1 MTPLS
6 RAAADDGQ
14 LSFEDLFADVP
25 DQGTAERRLLDPAEV
40 AARCGLSYAPS
51 PEQARVVE
59 APADRPLVVVA
70 GAGSGK
76 TETMAARVAWLV
88 ANRIVEPEAIL
99 GLTFTR
105 KAASELNER
114 VRLRLGALARHP
126 ATDED
131 LRRRLDIA
139 QPTVSTYHGYA
150 ASLVAEH
157 GLRIGVEPGAGVLG
171 PAMCW
176 GQAATVVTA
185 WTGDMSDVPLT
196 LLTTVEDVLA
206 LATELGEHDIS
217 PQQLRAWTAG
227 LEAQIAGYADAPRKK
242 GPYKDVT
249 DMLGRQKARVA
260 LLPLVEAFEARK
272 RAAGAIDYAD
282 QVAYAARIAVS
293 SAEVG
298 RRERA
303 RWKVVLLDE
312 YQDTSVGQLRM
323 LEALFGRDTGHPVLA
338 VGDPR
343 QSIYGWR
350 GASAGTIE
358 RFARTFPGLPGR
370 SAERLTLATSWRNDQ
385 AVLAVAN
392 AVSGML
398 PPPAQPLPDLAPAPT
413 AGRGAVTVGLY
424 ETVAEETAALAD
436 RLAACWTG
444 ADPALPARPDGK
456 RPTVAVLVRARKQLP
471 GIAAALRER
480 GIPVEVVGLGGLL
493 EVPEVS
499 DVVATLTVLVDP
511 TAGDALGRLLT
522 GARWRIGPRD
532 LAALEARARALVHSR
547 RPARPEVPD
556 GTDGGAPQVE
566 APQERGSIVEALD
579 DLGGPDAYSAAGYRR
594 LRRLGAEL
602 AHLRHRLGES
612 LPDLVDEVARTLGL
626 ETELASAPEASP
638 AGARAHLDALHAVAA
653 EFTELAELPSLP
665 AFLGYLRD
673 AEERERGLEPG
684 EVAVNPEAVQLL
696 TGHSSKGLEWDVV
709 AVPGMTK
716 DQFPSKSDTSDSW
729 VRDPGTVPAE
739 LRLTDREEL
748 PRLRLPVPGSGDQAV
763 VKQALDDYVQAW
775 KDFGLGEEIRI
786 GYVAVTRA
794 RHLLLCSGSWWRD
807 GINACGPS
815 TLLTTVRE
823 ACDDGAGTV
832 VHWAPAPDD
841 DATNPALEEWPI
853 GSWPVDPL
861 SARTTPG
868 ADGRRRAGPGGGAAP
883 ARPGAGDRRGRPG
896 RGAVGARRRPAAAR
910 TGAARQPDRRRAPA
924 LPPVG
929 VGAGHAAPRP
939 GRARPAAAPSH
950 AGGPRAA
957 GPPGHRVPHLA
968 GGAVRGGEAGRPR
981 RAAGFRRRVRRP
993 RQRAGRSPGGVPE
1006 ERVGGPAAGRGRGA
1020 VRDAAGPADPA
1031 RPDRRRLRRR
1041 RGQLRGHRLEDR
1053 TAAVG
1058 RRAGRRRR
1066 AARRLSAGL
1075 VAADRRPRRARQR
1088 RLPPCGRRRD
1098 PAPGRPAR
1106 RGGPV
1111 GAGDGLGRLTPQRYQ
1126 QAVGACVPQA
1136 AHSGTTHAALATALV
1151 APSASIST
1159 SAPAC
1164 ARLASPRPSRLRR
1177 RDRCVTSP
1185 RFAPMARKPLRCHS
1199 GCHSYVQRHPDSER
1213 PSSPDDKICRL
1224 CGKRTRHP
1232 IAGTRRRSVRPVR
1245 CSAAAPDTTL

>member
-1 MTPLS
+1 MSPRS
-6 RAAADDGQ
+6 ASAADDGQ
-14 LSFEDLFADVP
+14 LSFDDLVADVP
-25 DQGTAERRLLDPAEV
+25 AESPVPRGLLDPAEV

-51 PEQARVVE
+51 SEQARVVS

-76 TETMAARVAWLV
+76 TETMAARVSWLV
-88 ANRIVEPEAIL
+88 ANRLVEPEAIL

-126 ATDED
+126 DTDDD
-131 LRRRLDIA
+131 LRQRLDIA

-185 WTGDMSDVPLT
+185 WTGDMTDVPLT

-206 LATELGEHDIS
+206 LATELGEHDIT
-217 PQQLRAWTAG
+217 PDALRSWTAR
-227 LEAQIAGYADAPRKK
+227 LETQIREYADAPRKK
-242 GPYKDVT
+242 GPYAPVLE
-249 DMLGRQKARVA
+249 MLARQRARVA
-260 LLPLVEAFEARK
+260 LLPLVESFEARK

-323 LEALFGRDTGHPVLA
+323 LEALFGRDSGHPVLA

-358 RFARTFPGLPGR
+358 RFDRTFPGLPGR
-370 SAERLTLATSWRNDQ
+370 RSERLTLATSWRNDV

-398 PPPAQPLPDLAPAPT
+398 PEPDQPLPDLAPAPT
-413 AGRGAVTVGLY
+413 AGRGSVTVGLY
-424 ETVAEETAALAD
+424 ETVADETAALAE
-436 RLAACWTG
+436 RLAACWRG
-444 ADPALPARPDGK
+444 EDPVIGRRDDGRP
-456 RPTVAVLVRARKQLP
+456 PTVAVLVRARKQLP

-480 GIPVEVVGLGGLL
+480 GLPVEVVGLGGLL

-511 TAGDALGRLLT
+511 TAGDAVGRLLT

-547 RPARPEVPD
+547 RPARPDTAESASATAEPP
-556 GTDGGAPQVE
+556 A
-566 APQERGSIVEALD
+566 ERGSIVEALD
-579 DLGGPDAYSAAGYRR
+579 DLGDRESYSPDGYRR
-594 LRRLGAEL
+594 LRRLGQEL
-602 AHLRHRLGES
+602 VHLRARLSES

-626 ETELASAPEASP
+626 ETELASAPGASP

-673 AEERERGLEPG
+673 AEQRERGLEPG
-684 EVAVNPEAVQLL
+684 EVAVNPDAVQLL
-696 TGHSSKGLEWDVV
+696 TGHSAKGLEWDVV

-716 DQFPSKSDTSDSW
+716 DQFPAKTDTSDSW
-729 VRDPGTVPAE
+729 IKDPGVVPAD

-763 VKQALDDYVQAW
+763 VKAALDEYVQAW
-775 KDFGLGEEIRI
+775 KEFGVEEEVRL

-807 GINACGPS
+807 GVKPCGPS
-815 TLLTTVRE
+815 SLLLTARA
-823 ACDDGAGTV
+823 ACEDGAGEV
-832 VHWAPAPDD
+832 VHWADAPAD
-841 DATNPALEEWPI
+841 DATNPALEEWPV
-853 GSWPVDPL
+853 GVWPADPL
-861 SARTTPG
+861 TS
-868 ADGRRRAGPGGGAAP
+868 GRRRALT
-883 ARPGAGDRRGRPG
+883 
-896 RGAVGARRRPAAAR
+896 AAAELV
-910 TGAARQPDRRRAPA
+910 A
-924 LPPVG
+924 
-929 VGAGHAAPRP
+929 
-939 GRARPAAAPSH
+939 AAAPH
-950 AGGPRAA
+950 P
-957 GPPGHRVPHLA
+957 LD
-968 GGAVRGGEAGRPR
+968 
-981 RAAGFRRRVRRP
+981 
-993 RQRAGRSPGGVPE
+993 PE
-1006 ERVGGPAAGRGRGA
+1006 LVLDGTDPVLEQW
-1020 VRDAAGPADPA
+1020 VRDADLLLRERARHASPTVDVPLPSHLSVSALVTLRRDPGELA
-1031 RPDRRRLRRR
+1031 RRLRRPMP
-1041 RGQLRGHRLEDR
+1041 
-1053 TAAVG
+1053 AA
-1058 RRAGRRRR
+1058 
-1066 AARRLSAGL
+1066 
-1075 VAADRRPRRARQR
+1075 
-1088 RLPPCGRRRD
+1088 
-1098 PAPGRPAR
+1098 PAPQAR
-1106 RGGPV
+1106 RGTAFHAWLEERF
-1111 GAGDGLGRLTPQRYQ
+1111 GAAKLVDLDELPGSGDQ
-1126 QAVGACVPQA
+1126 
-1136 AHSGTTHAALATALV
+1136 
-1151 APSASIST
+1151 
-1159 SAPAC
+1159 
-1164 ARLASPRPSRLRR
+1164 
-1177 RDRCVTSP
+1177 
-1185 RFAPMARKPLRCHS
+1185 
-1199 GCHSYVQRHPDSER
+1199 
-1213 PSSPDDKICRL
+1213 
-1224 CGKRTRHP
+1224 
-1232 IAGTRRRSVRPVR
+1232 
-1245 CSAAAPDTTL
+1245 AAAPDSALAELQQAFLASEWADRQPLEVEVPFETPLGPLTLRGRIDAVYADDDGRYEVIDWKTGPPPSGAELAAAAVQLAAYRLGWSRLTGVPVQQVSAGFHYVGAKETVRPADLLDETGLLNLVTGGH

>member
-1 MTPLS
+1 M
-6 RAAADDGQ
+6 RRHADDGQ
-14 LSFEDLFADVP
+14 LSFDDLLGDAP
-25 DQGTAERRLLDPAEV
+25 AEPAAPRRLLDPAEV

-51 PEQARVVE
+51 PEQARVVS
-59 APADRPLVVVA
+59 APPDRPLVVVA

-76 TETMAARVAWLV
+76 TETMAARVSWLV
-88 ANRIVEPEAIL
+88 ANRLVEPEAIL

-126 ATDED
+126 QTDED

-150 ASLVAEH
+150 AALVAEH

-176 GQAATVVTA
+176 GQAATVATS

-206 LATELGEHDIS
+206 LAAELGEHDIS
-217 PQQLRAWTAG
+217 PAALRAWTAR
-227 LEAQIAGYADAPRKK
+227 LEAQIAGYPDAPRKK
-242 GPYKDVT
+242 GPYAPVVE
-249 DMLGRQKARVA
+249 MLARQRARVA

-282 QVAYAARIAVS
+282 QVAYAARIAVA

-358 RFARTFPGLPGR
+358 RFARTFPGLPDR
-370 SAERLTLATSWRNDQ
+370 RAERLTLATSWRNDD

-398 PPPAQPLPDLAPAPT
+398 PPPDQPLPDLAPAPT
-413 AGRGAVTVGLY
+413 AGPGAVSVGLY
-424 ETVAEETAALAD
+424 ATIAEETAALAD
-436 RLAACWTG
+436 RLTACWNGTD
-444 ADPALPARPDGK
+444 AALPRRSDDVQS

-480 GIPVEVVGLGGLL
+480 GLPVEVVGLGGLL

-511 TAGDALGRLLT
+511 TAGDALGRLIT

-532 LAALEARARALVHSR
+532 LAALEARARSLVRAR
-547 RPARPEVPD
+547 RPAAADQPEDTAPQRPEP
-556 GTDGGAPQVE
+556 PS
-566 APQERGSIVEALD
+566 ERGSIVEALD

-594 LRRLGAEL
+594 LRRLGGEL
-602 AHLRHRLGES
+602 AHLRTRLSES

-626 ETELASAPEASP
+626 ETELASAPGASP
-638 AGARAHLDALHAVAA
+638 AGARAHLDALHGVAA
-653 EFTELAELPSLP
+653 QFTELAELPSLP

-673 AEERERGLEPG
+673 AEERERGLEPA

-716 DQFPSKSDTSDSW
+716 DQFPAKADTSDSW
-729 VRDPGTVPAE
+729 VKDPGAVPAE

-763 VKQALDDYVQAW
+763 VKQALEDYVQDW
-775 KDFGLGEEIRI
+775 KDFGVAEEVRL

-794 RHLLLCSGSWWRD
+794 RHVLLCSGSWWRD
-807 GINACGPS
+807 GKTVCGPS
-815 TLLTTVRE
+815 SLLTTVRAACE
-823 ACDDGAGTV
+823 AGAGDIA
-832 VHWAPAPDD
+832 HWAEAPAD
-841 DATNPALEEWPI
+841 DATNPALEEWPV
-853 GSWPVDPL
+853 GQWPADPL
-861 SARTTPG
+861 TS
-868 ADGRRRAGPGGGAAP
+868 GRRRALT
-883 ARPGAGDRRGRPG
+883 
-896 RGAVGARRRPAAAR
+896 AAADLV
-910 TGAARQPDRRRAPA
+910 T
-924 LPPVG
+924 
-929 VGAGHAAPRP
+929 
-939 GRARPAAAPSH
+939 AAAPH
-950 AGGPRAA
+950 PLDAERM
-957 GPPGHRVPHLA
+957 LD
-968 GGAVRGGEAGRPR
+968 GADPQLE
-981 RAAGFRRRVRRP
+981 
-993 RQRAGRSPGGVPE
+993 QW
-1006 ERVGGPAAGRGRGA
+1006 
-1020 VRDAAGPADPA
+1020 VRDADLLLRERARAASPTVDVPLPSHLSVSALVTLRRDPA
-1031 RPDRRRLRRR
+1031 ELARRLRRPMP
-1041 RGQLRGHRLEDR
+1041 
-1053 TAAVG
+1053 AA
-1058 RRAGRRRR
+1058 
-1066 AARRLSAGL
+1066 
-1075 VAADRRPRRARQR
+1075 
-1088 RLPPCGRRRD
+1088 
-1098 PAPGRPAR
+1098 PAPQAR
-1106 RGGPV
+1106 RGTAFHAWLEERF
-1111 GAGDGLGRLTPQRYQ
+1111 GAAKLVDLDELPGSGDE
-1126 QAVGACVPQA
+1126 
-1136 AHSGTTHAALATALV
+1136 
-1151 APSASIST
+1151 
-1159 SAPAC
+1159 
-1164 ARLASPRPSRLRR
+1164 
-1177 RDRCVTSP
+1177 
-1185 RFAPMARKPLRCHS
+1185 F
-1199 GCHSYVQRHPDSER
+1199 
-1213 PSSPDDKICRL
+1213 
-1224 CGKRTRHP
+1224 
-1232 IAGTRRRSVRPVR
+1232 
-1245 CSAAAPDTTL
+1245 AAPDGALAEMQEAFLASVWADRQPAEVEVPFETPLGPLTLRGRIDAVYADGDGGYEVIDWKTGPPPSGAELTAAGVQLAAYRLGWSRLTGVPVERVSAGFHHVAANETLRPVDLLDETGLLALVTGTAR

>member
-1 MTPLS
+1 MTPLRS
-6 RAAADDGQ
+6 AAEGQ
-14 LSFEDLFADVP
+14 LSFDDLLAESVP
-25 DQGTAERRLLDPAEV
+25 QPAPPRRLLTPAEV

-88 ANRIVEPEAIL
+88 ANRVVAPEEIL

-114 VRLRLGALARHP
+114 IRLRLGALARHGQTEP
-126 ATDED
+126 D
-131 LRRRLDIA
+131 LRDRLEIA

-150 ASLVAEH
+150 AALVAEH

-185 WTGDMSDVPLT
+185 YTGDMSDVPLT

-206 LATELGEHDIS
+206 LAADLGEHDIS
-217 PQQLRAWTAG
+217 PAALRAWTAR
-227 LEAQIAGYADAPRKK
+227 LEAQIAGYPDAPRKK
-242 GPYKDVT
+242 GPYAPVL
-249 DMLGRQKARVA
+249 DMLARQKARVA
-260 LLPLVEAFEARK
+260 LLPLVEAFESRK

-282 QVAYAARIAVS
+282 QVAHAARIAVA

-323 LEALFGRDTGHPVLA
+323 LEALFGGETGHPVLA

-358 RFARTFPGLPGR
+358 RFDRTFPGLPGR
-370 SAERLTLATSWRNDQ
+370 HAERLTLATSWRNDE

-398 PPPAQPLPDLAPAPT
+398 PPPEQPLPDLAPAPT

-424 ETVAEETAALAD
+424 DTIADETEALAD
-436 RLAACWTG
+436 RLAACWHGT
-444 ADPALPARPDGK
+444 DPDFGGRDG
-456 RPTVAVLVRARKQLP
+456 RHPTVAVLVRARKQLP

-480 GIPVEVVGLGGLL
+480 GLPVEVVGLGGLL

-511 TAGDALGRLLT
+511 TAGDAMGRLLT

-547 RPARPEVPD
+547 RPAAAE
-556 GTDGGAPQVE
+556 GAPAVQ
-566 APQERGSIVEALD
+566 APSERGSIVEALD
-579 DLGGPDAYSAAGYRR
+579 DLGGPDAYSQAGYRR
-594 LRRLGAEL
+594 LRRLGGEL
-602 AHLRHRLGES
+602 AHLRNRLSES

-626 ETELASAPEASP
+626 ETELASAPGASP
-638 AGARAHLDALHAVAA
+638 AGARAHLDALHGVAA

-696 TGHSSKGLEWDVV
+696 TGHSAKGLEWDVV
-709 AVPGMTK
+709 AVPGLTA
-716 DQFPSKSDTSDSW
+716 DQFPSKADTSDSW
-729 VRDPGTVPAE
+729 IRDPGAVPAD

-763 VKQALDDYVQAW
+763 VRQALEDYVQEW
-775 KDFGLGEEIRI
+775 KDFGTAEEIRL

-807 GINACGPS
+807 GVKPCGPS
-815 TLLTTVRE
+815 SLLLTAQQ
-823 ACDDGAGTV
+823 ACEDGAGTV
-832 VHWAPAPDD
+832 VHWADPPAD
-841 DATNPALEEWPI
+841 DATNPALAEWPI
-853 GSWPVDPL
+853 GIWPADPL
-861 SARTTPG
+861 SS
-868 ADGRRRAGPGGGAAP
+868 GRRRALGAA
-883 ARPGAGDRRGRPG
+883 AEL
-896 RGAVGARRRPAAAR
+896 V
-910 TGAARQPDRRRAPA
+910 T
-924 LPPVG
+924 
-929 VGAGHAAPRP
+929 
-939 GRARPAAAPSH
+939 AAAPH
-950 AGGPRAA
+950 PLDADQVLDRAD
-957 GPPGHRVPHLA
+957 PLV
-968 GGAVRGGEAGRPR
+968 E
-981 RAAGFRRRVRRP
+981 
-993 RQRAGRSPGGVPE
+993 QW
-1006 ERVGGPAAGRGRGA
+1006 
-1020 VRDAAGPADPA
+1020 VRDADLLLRERARHASPTVDVPLPSHLSVSALVTLRRDPA
-1031 RPDRRRLRRR
+1031 ELARRLRRPMP
-1041 RGQLRGHRLEDR
+1041 
-1053 TAAVG
+1053 AA
-1058 RRAGRRRR
+1058 
-1066 AARRLSAGL
+1066 
-1075 VAADRRPRRARQR
+1075 
-1088 RLPPCGRRRD
+1088 
-1098 PAPGRPAR
+1098 PAPQAR
-1106 RGGPV
+1106 RGTAFHAWLEERF
-1111 GAGDGLGRLTPQRYQ
+1111 GAAKLVDLDELPGSGDE
-1126 QAVGACVPQA
+1126 
-1136 AHSGTTHAALATALV
+1136 
-1151 APSASIST
+1151 
-1159 SAPAC
+1159 
-1164 ARLASPRPSRLRR
+1164 
-1177 RDRCVTSP
+1177 
-1185 RFAPMARKPLRCHS
+1185 F
-1199 GCHSYVQRHPDSER
+1199 
-1213 PSSPDDKICRL
+1213 
-1224 CGKRTRHP
+1224 
-1232 IAGTRRRSVRPVR
+1232 
-1245 CSAAAPDTTL
+1245 AAPDGALAELQAAFLAGEWADRQPAEVEVPFETPLGPLTLRGRIDAVYADPDGGFEVIDWKTGPPPSGAELAAAAVQLAAYRLGWARLTGVPVERVSAGFHHVAAQVTLRPVDLLDEAGLLALVTGAG

>member
-6 RAAADDGQ
+6 RTAADDGQ
-14 LSFEDLFADVP
+14 LSFDDLFADVP
-25 DQGTAERRLLDPAEV
+25 DNRATPRRLLGPAEV
-40 AARCGLSYAPS
+40 AGRCGLSYAPS

-88 ANRIVEPEAIL
+88 ANGIVEPEAIL

-126 ATDED
+126 DTDDD
-131 LRRRLDIA
+131 LRRRLDVA

-176 GQAATVVTA
+176 GQAAQVVTA

-206 LATELGEHDIS
+206 LATELDEHDIS
-217 PQQLRAWTAG
+217 PEQLHDWTAR
-227 LEAQIAGYADAPRKK
+227 LEAQIAGYADAPK
-242 GPYKDVT
+242 GPKGVRAPVKE
-249 DMLGRQKARVA
+249 MLARQRARVA
-260 LLPLVEAFEARK
+260 LLPLVEAFQSRK

-293 SAEVG
+293 SPDVG

-370 SAERLTLATSWRNDQ
+370 AAERLTLATSWRNDQ

-392 AVSGML
+392 AVSAML
-398 PPPAQPLPDLAPAPT
+398 PPPDQPLPDLASAPT

-424 ETVAEETAALAD
+424 ETVVEETAALAD

-444 ADPALPARPDGK
+444 TDPALPAHSDGK

-547 RPARPEVPD
+547 RPA
-556 GTDGGAPQVE
+556 GTESEGAQEP
-566 APQERGSIVEALD
+566 PHERGSIVEALD

-602 AHLRHRLGES
+602 GHLRNRLGES

-653 EFTELAELPSLP
+653 QFTELAELPSLP

-716 DQFPSKSDTSDSW
+716 DQFPSKTDTSDSW

-763 VKQALDDYVQAW
+763 VKEALDQYVQDW

-807 GINACGPS
+807 GVKPCGPS
-815 TLLTTVRE
+815 ALLTTVRE
-823 ACDDGAGTV
+823 ACDGGAGAV
-832 VHWAPAPDD
+832 VRWAEAPEDG
-841 DATNPALEEWPI
+841 ATNPALEEWPV
-853 GSWPVDPL
+853 GTWPADPL
-861 SARTTPG
+861 SAR
-868 ADGRRRAGPGGGAAP
+868 RRRALE
-883 ARPGAGDRRGRPG
+883 
-896 RGAVGARRRPAAAR
+896 AAAE
-910 TGAARQPDRRRAPA
+910 Q
-924 LPPVG
+924 VQ
-929 VGAGHAAPRP
+929 
-939 GRARPAAAPSH
+939 AAAPH
-950 AGGPRAA
+950 PLEPELVLGGGDP
-957 GPPGHRVPHLA
+957 V
-968 GGAVRGGEAGRPR
+968 VE
-981 RAAGFRRRVRRP
+981 
-993 RQRAGRSPGGVPE
+993 QW
-1006 ERVGGPAAGRGRGA
+1006 
-1020 VRDAAGPADPA
+1020 VRDADLLLRERARHSAPTVDVPLPSHLSVSALVALRRDPA
-1031 RPDRRRLRRR
+1031 ELARRLRRPMPAAPAPQAR
-1041 RGQLRGHRLEDR
+1041 RGTAFHAWLEERFGASRLLDVDELPGSGDEFAVPDGALAELQEAFLASEWADRQPVEVEVPFETPLGALMLRGRIDAVFADGDGGFEVIDWKTGPPPSGAELAAAGVQLAAYRL
-1053 TAAVG
+1053 G
-1058 RRAGRRRR
+1058 WS
-1066 AARRLSAGL
+1066 RLTGVPVERVSAGFHH
-1075 VAADRRPRRARQR
+1075 VAAD
-1088 RLPPCGRRRD
+1088 
-1098 PAPGRPAR
+1098 
-1106 RGGPV
+1106 
-1111 GAGDGLGRLTPQRYQ
+1111 
-1126 QAVGACVPQA
+1126 
-1136 AHSGTTHAALATALV
+1136 
-1151 APSASIST
+1151 
-1159 SAPAC
+1159 
-1164 ARLASPRPSRLRR
+1164 
-1177 RDRCVTSP
+1177 VT
-1185 RFAPMARKPLRCHS
+1185 
-1199 GCHSYVQRHPDSER
+1199 
-1213 PSSPDDKICRL
+1213 
-1224 CGKRTRHP
+1224 
-1232 IAGTRRRSVRPVR
+1232 VRPVDLLDEGGLLALVR
-1245 CSAAAPDTTL
+1245 GEA